1 MDGRNP
7 RERTRLTMDLLGTL
21 LERDAICPN
30 SVTVSR
36 IQSWFSARER
46 ERAADL
52 TAELARTSDTP
63 VEFVTADRVSV
74 WLTSRE
80 AARAYISDLREN
92 PLWFDS

>member
-7 RERTRLTMDLLGTL
+7 RQRTRLTMDLLETL

-36 IQSWFSARER
+36 VQSWFSARER
-46 ERAADL
+46 ELAADIA
-52 TAELARTSDTP
+52 AELASASDTP

-80 AARAYISDLREN
+80 ATRTYVSDLRAN
-92 PLWFDS
+92 PPWFDP